1 MNSIPRR
8 IRRLRTYRNR
18 CLRFLTNRYPI
29 IEVAKGHK
37 LGLITYNI
45 KYNPY
50 LITLPSTP
58 YANYPLISIFESS
71 FLPPLLPPCL
81 ALSSGYP

>member
-8 IRRLRTYRNR
+8 IYRLRIYRDK
-18 CLRFLTNRYPI
+18 CLYFLTNRYSI
-29 IEVAKGHK
+29 IEVAKGYK

-50 LITLPSTP
+50 LTTLLSMP
-58 YANYPLISIFESS
+58 YTNYPLISIFESS
-71 FLPPLLPPCL
+71 FFSPLFPPYL
-81 ALSSGYP
+81 ALSSRYP